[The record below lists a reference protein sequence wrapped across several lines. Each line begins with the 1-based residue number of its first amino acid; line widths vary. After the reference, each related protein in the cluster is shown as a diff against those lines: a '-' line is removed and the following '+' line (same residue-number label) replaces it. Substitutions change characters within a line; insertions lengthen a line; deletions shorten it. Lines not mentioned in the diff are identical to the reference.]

1 MASENDGVPPR
12 AEVEKQLE
20 RMLAGKRLKASPNRR
35 MLLEYVVKQCFE
47 NEAISEDIIGYT
59 LFPGYEADE
68 SDIVRVTANQLR
80 KTLSLYYAA
89 EGLDEFVR
97 IELPPG
103 PKYRPA
109 FSYNPRLPAHQEYS
123 RGLYMLSRNR
133 LGYAQRHFTQAVQL
147 QPRYLE
153 AYLGQGKR
161 PLWLSPLFPI
171 GSGRTGFEAAPPVR
185 DDRDFSSWFPA
196 LRAAVARALAID
208 RKSWRAHVIRG
219 VVHTYQHQWEKA
231 ARAFDTA
238 LRISPEKTRDDP
250 WYITHLVTRG
260 KLDEASDILSAKI
273 KDSPNDVVL
282 LTQYGLLLYTT
293 RQLHKAHAVFLG
305 ASSLDENYW
314 PVVVG
319 QMLVGL
325 ELSSQEPEKYGADL
339 AFDEALLR
347 NEGDNPFP
355 GLAILC
361 MARCGKAEMARRDLE
376 FFQRGDMEAL
386 QQALAYLGM
395 DEIDEAVKWLSV
407 AFEENNPLVLWLH
420 MCPVFDPLRSHE
432 GFKALT
438 RRMGLVSE
446 ASSG

>member
-35 MLLEYVVKQCFE
+35 MLLEYVVKKYLE
-47 NEAISEDIIGYT
+47 NETISEDIIGYT

-103 PKYRPA
+103 PKYKPV
-109 FSYNPRLPAHQEYS
+109 FTYNPRLPAHQEYS

-133 LGYAQRHFTQAVQL
+133 LGHAQRHFTKAVQL

-153 AYLGQGKR
+153 AYLGQVTAS
-161 PLWLSPLFPI
+161 LLSPLFPI
-171 GSGRTGFEAAPPVR
+171 GSGRTGFEAGPPAR
-185 DDRDFSSWFPA
+185 DDPDFSAWFPA
-196 LRAAVARALAID
+196 IRTAVARALAID

-219 VVHTYQHQWEKA
+219 VMHAYQHHWEKA

-238 LRISPEKTRDDP
+238 LRISPDKTRDDP
-250 WYITHLVTRG
+250 WYVAHLVTRG
-260 KLDEASDILSAKI
+260 KLDEASAIVSAKV

-282 LTQYGLLLYTT
+282 LTQHGLLLYTT
-293 RQLHKAHAVFLG
+293 RNLHLAHAVFLG

-314 PVVVG
+314 PVVAG

-325 ELSSQEPEKYGADL
+325 ELCLQEKETYVADL
-339 AFDEALLR
+339 AFDEAQLR

-361 MARCGKAEMARRDLE
+361 LARCGKVDQARRDLE

-386 QQALAYLGM
+386 QQALAYLGLGEM
-395 DEIDEAVKWLSV
+395 DEAVKWLNE

-420 MCPVFDPLRSHE
+420 MCPILDPLRNHE
-432 GFKALT
+432 GFKAIT
-438 RRMGLVSE
+438 RRMSLVSE
-446 ASSG
+446 ASYS